1 MEQSVLPCEIGDIP
15 VERFDSRVCSPT
27 RSLRLLVHGVQNVIL
42 HAEGPSSWSNMEVR
56 VNKKASY
63 TRRK

>member
-15 VERFDSRVCSPT
+15 VERFDSRVCSPM

-56 VNKKASY
+56 VNKASY